1 MTASISNGE
10 SRSERDSVCVVCGGL
25 LASQRPDARHCSP
38 AARHC
43 SPACR
48 VEASRIRAI
57 LSGSYSGPYRSVR
70 ERLQAAQKGVQN
82 ALAAN
87 DEGSLTGSSRSA
99 GTTAIG
105 KTVPRS

>member
-25 LASQRPDARHCSP
+25 LAGQRPD
-38 AARHC
+38 ARHC

-48 VEASRIRAI
+48 VEASRIRGI
-57 LSGSYSGPYRSVR
+57 LSGTYSGPYRSVK
-70 ERLQAAQKGVQN
+70 ERLEAAQKGVQN
-82 ALAAN
+82 ALAAD

-99 GTTAIG
+99 GSTAIG